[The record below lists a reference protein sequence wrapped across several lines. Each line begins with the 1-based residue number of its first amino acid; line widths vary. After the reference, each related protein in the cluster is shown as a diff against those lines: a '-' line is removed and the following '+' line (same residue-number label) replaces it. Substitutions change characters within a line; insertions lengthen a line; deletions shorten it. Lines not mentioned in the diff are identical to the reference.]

1 MMKLAFLLLCGL
13 ILSSLAVAGLMEIN
27 AAPQT
32 INHGGKIESKYD
44 GFNHETVIALQK
56 MRVTCGS
63 NKSKEKRACVSLA
76 ASLHAPGKQLD
87 YVRAAKLQIIFETKD
102 WDSRHPLD
110 QRDLLVV
117 ANGET
122 LKLGRM
128 GLVKQDVATDKLI
141 DVMNEVLEVSLPY
154 TTFEKIARADYVEV
168 KVGHSEFALQEK
180 NIAALRDLNNRVK
193 F

>member
-13 ILSSLAVAGLMEIN
+13 ILSSLAIAGLMEIN

-32 INHGGKIESKYD
+32 INHGGKIESRYD

-63 NKSKEKRACVSLA
+63 NKSLEKRTCVSLA

-87 YVRAAKLQIIFETKD
+87 FVRSAKLQLIFETKD
-102 WDSRHPLD
+102 WDRRHPLD

-122 LKLGRM
+122 IRLGRM
-128 GLVKQDVATDKLI
+128 GLVKQDVATNKLI
-141 DVMNEVLEVSLPY
+141 DVMNEVLEVSVPY

-168 KVGHSEFALQEK
+168 KVGFSEFALQEK
-180 NIAALRDLNNRVK
+180 NIAALRDLNNRVR

>member
-1 MMKLAFLLLCGL
+1 
-13 ILSSLAVAGLMEIN
+13 
-27 AAPQT
+27 
-32 INHGGKIESKYD
+32 
-44 GFNHETVIALQK
+44 
-56 MRVTCGS
+56 
-63 NKSKEKRACVSLA
+63 
-76 ASLHAPGKQLD
+76 
-87 YVRAAKLQIIFETKD
+87 
-102 WDSRHPLD
+102 
-110 QRDLLVV
+110 
-117 ANGET
+117 
-122 LKLGRM
+122 M

>member
-13 ILSSLAVAGLMEIN
+13 ILSSLVIAGLMEIN

-32 INHGGKIESKYD
+32 INHGGKIESRYD

-56 MRVTCGS
+56 MRISCGS
-63 NKSKEKRACVSLA
+63 NKSLQKHTCVSLA

-87 YVRAAKLQIIFETKD
+87 YVRSAKLQIIFETKD
-102 WDSRHPLD
+102 WDRRHPLD

-122 LKLGRM
+122 IRLGRM

-141 DVMNEVLEVSLPY
+141 DVMNEVFEVSLPY
-154 TTFEKIARADYVEV
+154 RTFEKIARADYVEV
-168 KVGHSEFALQEK
+168 KVGYSEFALQEK
-180 NIAALRDLNNRVK
+180 NIAALRDLNNRVR